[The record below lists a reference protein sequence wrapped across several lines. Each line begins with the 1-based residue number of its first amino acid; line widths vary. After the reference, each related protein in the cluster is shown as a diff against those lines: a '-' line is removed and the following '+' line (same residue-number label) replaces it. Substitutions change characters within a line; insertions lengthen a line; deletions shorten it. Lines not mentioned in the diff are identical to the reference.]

1 MAILSAEDRDYLKNE
16 FSKITEDVNI
26 AFFAS
31 DEADKCE
38 HCDNIRAIIS
48 EIEDLSEHLIFSH
61 YDMGKDKDKAEQY
74 NVKMAPALVF
84 TNNET
89 GNIKYYG
96 VPSGYEFSSFIDDIM
111 DIGTKSNDLDDDVRK
126 GVSEIEN
133 DVHIMVF
140 VTPTCPYCPAAVRTA
155 HKFAMVNDRIQA
167 DMVEAYEF
175 SELADKFN
183 VQGVPR
189 VVINEK
195 EGFEGALQPDKF
207 LEKIRESL

>member
-26 AFFAS
+26 AFFATN
-31 DEADKCE
+31 EQDKCE
-38 HCDNIRAIIS
+38 HCDNIRAIIA
-48 EIEDLSEHLIFSH
+48 EIDDLSKHLKFNM
-61 YDMGKDKDKAEQY
+61 YDIEKDAELAAKY
-74 NVKMAPALVF
+74 RVKMAPALVF
-84 TNNET
+84 TQNET

-111 DIGTKSNDLDDDVRK
+111 DIGTKSNDLDDEVKK
-126 GVSEIEN
+126 GVSEIQD

-155 HKFAMVNDRIQA
+155 HKFAMLNENIQA

-175 SELADKFN
+175 GELADKFN

-189 VVINEK
+189 VIINEK

-207 LEKIRESL
+207 LEKIKESL